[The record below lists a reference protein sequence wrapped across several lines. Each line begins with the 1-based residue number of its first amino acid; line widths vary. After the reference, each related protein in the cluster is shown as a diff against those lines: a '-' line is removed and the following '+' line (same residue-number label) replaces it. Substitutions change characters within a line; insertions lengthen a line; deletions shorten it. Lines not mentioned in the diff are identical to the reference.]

1 MKTRCLIV
9 DDEPL
14 AVEVIKAHIEKIDAL
29 EVVSTCANALQAF
42 SALSNHKID
51 LLFLDIQMPGIKGT
65 DFLKNLKHAPKTI
78 LTTAYREYAL
88 EGYELDVI
96 DYLLKPISF
105 ERFFKSVIKYMQS
118 TPDEL
123 FHPSDQPKQEG
134 GYIYLR
140 SNKKIHKILLDEILY
155 IESVKD
161 YVTIHIH
168 DRKIIAKH
176 TLVSLEQKLS
186 DSHFIRIHRSFIIP
200 LNKITG
206 FTSHSID
213 IGMKEL
219 PIGRNYSQQVF
230 KALNFIQSID

>member
-14 AVEVIKAHIEKIDAL
+14 AIEVIKAHIEKIDSL
-29 EVVSTCANALQAF
+29 EVVTTCENALQAL
-42 SALSNHKID
+42 SALSKHKID
-51 LLFLDIQMPGIKGT
+51 LLFLDIQMPGINGT

-78 LTTAYREYAL
+78 LTTAYREYAV

-118 TPDEL
+118 IPDDL
-123 FHPSDQPKQEG
+123 IHHSDSPKQEN
-134 GYIYLR
+134 GYIYIR
-140 SNKKIHKILLDEILY
+140 SNKKIHKILLQEILY
-155 IESVKD
+155 IESIKD
-161 YVTIHIH
+161 YVTVHVH

-186 DSHFIRIHRSFIIP
+186 DSRFLRIHRSFIIP
-200 LNKITG
+200 LDKIIG

-213 IGMKEL
+213 IGVKEL